1 MCLLNERGEEGAA
14 GRMSNASH
22 RDAADAVL
30 QVRSVKKSFGSVTAI
45 KNVSFSIAPGEVM
58 GLVGDNGA
66 GKSTLVKVIAGVHR
80 PDAGTVS
87 IDGREVELSS
97 PELARKA
104 GIETVFQDLA
114 LIEIFDVAENMFLG
128 RELSISGPLR
138 LLSVLRYRQMRAE
151 AIKAIAE
158 MGINIPGITSSMI
171 SDLSGGQR
179 QAVAIA
185 RAVFW
190 RSKILLLDEPTAAL
204 GVAETAE
211 VEQLI
216 KKICGTGRIAILIV
230 SHDMPQVA
238 RLADKAVVMRQ
249 GNHVATLQ
257 RPDLNPSE
265 LVGYVTGALPPQESL
280 QQKTQ

>member
-1 MCLLNERGEEGAA
+1 MPASDRHKPADTALEVRG
-14 GRMSNASH
+14 
-22 RDAADAVL
+22 
-30 QVRSVKKSFGSVTAI
+30 VKKSFGSVAAI
-45 KNVSFSIAPGEVM
+45 KEVSFSIAPGEVV

-80 PDAGTVS
+80 PDAGTVL
-87 IDGREVELSS
+87 IDNREVDNSS

-104 GIETVFQDLA
+104 GVETVFQDLA
-114 LIEIFDVAENMFLG
+114 LVDIFDVAENMFLG
-128 RELSISGPLR
+128 RELCVPGPIR
-138 LLSVLRYRQMRAE
+138 LLSVLRYKRMRA
-151 AIKAIAE
+151 AAAKAIAE
-158 MGINIPGITSSMI
+158 MGINIPGIASSTI

-190 RSKILLLDEPTAAL
+190 HSKILLLDEPTAAL

-216 KKICGTGRIAILIV
+216 KRICDAGCIAILIV

-249 GNHVATLQ
+249 GHHVATLQ
-257 RPDLNPSE
+257 RPELDPNK
-265 LVGYVTGALPPQESL
+265 LVGYVTGALPPQEGL
-280 QQKTQ
+280 RQRAQ

>member
-1 MCLLNERGEEGAA
+1 
-14 GRMSNASH
+14 MSVANQH
-22 RDAADAVL
+22 DPGDAVL
-30 QVRSVKKSFGSVTAI
+30 RVQGIKKSFGSVAAI

-80 PDAGTVS
+80 PDAGTVL
-87 IDGREVELSS
+87 IDGGEADISS

-114 LIEIFDVAENMFLG
+114 LIDIFDVAENMFLG
-128 RELSISGPLR
+128 RELTVSGPAR

-151 AIKAIAE
+151 AIKAIAR
-158 MGINIPGITSSMI
+158 MGINIPGIASSMI

-216 KKICGTGRIAILIV
+216 KRISGTGRIAILIV

-238 RLADKAVVMRQ
+238 RLADRAVVMRQ
-249 GNHVATLQ
+249 GNHVATLEEEGLT
-257 RPDLNPSE
+257 PGE
-265 LVGYVTGALPPQESL
+265 LVGYVTGAHPPQEGFL
-280 QQKTQ
+280 PN

>member
-1 MCLLNERGEEGAA
+1 
-14 GRMSNASH
+14 MSNASQH
-22 RDAADAVL
+22 DAANAVL
-30 QVRSVKKSFGSVTAI
+30 QVRSVKKSFGSVAAI
-45 KNVSFSIAPGEVM
+45 KNVNFSIAPGEVM

-80 PDAGTVS
+80 PDAGTVL
-87 IDGREVELSS
+87 IDGRDADISS

-151 AIKAIAE
+151 AIKSIAE

-216 KKICGTGRIAILIV
+216 KKISSAGRIAILIV

-249 GNHVATLQ
+249 GNHVATLEQ
-257 RPDLNPSE
+257 PDLSPSE
-265 LVGYVTGALPPQESL
+265 LVGYVTGALPAQ
-280 QQKTQ
+280 

>member
-1 MCLLNERGEEGAA
+1 
-14 GRMSNASH
+14 MSNGIHHDSS
-22 RDAADAVL
+22 DAVL
-30 QVRSVKKSFGSVTAI
+30 QVRGIQKSFGSVAAI
-45 KNVSFSIAPGEVM
+45 KDVNFSIAPGEVM

-80 PDAGTVS
+80 PDAGDVL
-87 IDGREVELSS
+87 IDGSEVDVSN

-114 LIEIFDVAENMFLG
+114 LIDIFDVAENMFLG
-128 RELSISGPLR
+128 RELSVSGPFR

-151 AIKAIAE
+151 AVKAIAE

-171 SDLSGGQR
+171 SELSGGQR

-216 KKICGTGRIAILIV
+216 KRISGTGRIAILIV

-249 GNHVATLQ
+249 GNHVATLRQ
-257 RPDLNPSE
+257 PELNPGA
-265 LVGYVTGALPPQESL
+265 LVGYVTGALPPQSDLL
-280 QQKTQ
+280 Q